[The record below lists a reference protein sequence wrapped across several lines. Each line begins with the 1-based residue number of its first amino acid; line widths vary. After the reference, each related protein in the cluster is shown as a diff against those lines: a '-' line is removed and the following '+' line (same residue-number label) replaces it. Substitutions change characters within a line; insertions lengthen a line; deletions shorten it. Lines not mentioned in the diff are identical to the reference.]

1 MFDSKSFEMLN
12 NVVDEKI
19 LQDNLSF
26 TAFYIAVYE
35 NFAYIVQDRIKSFYC
50 HRMTRK
56 EDGTFE
62 YEYDEEY
69 VNLIKN
75 RIVDDKGNK
84 NPLKASVLWFVDAG
98 AITMDDY
105 ELFLKIKEQRNVFV
119 HQLTDVI
126 LRGNTEE
133 EIVLFFQMFEL
144 YQKIEK
150 WWINEIEIPCSGE
163 FLPDSYNRDEVE
175 SVITGLYK
183 LMIDVL
189 FLGHSE
195 KLKQFVNEQM
205 RKHGGGSDETPI

>member
-98 AITMDDY
+98 AITMNDY
-105 ELFLKIKEQRNVFV
+105 ELFLKIKEQRNVFA

-126 LRGNTEE
+126 LRGITEE
-133 EIVLFFQMFEL
+133 EIVLFF
-144 YQKIEK
+144 
-150 WWINEIEIPCSGE
+150 C
-163 FLPDSYNRDEVE
+163 R
-175 SVITGLYK
+175 
-183 LMIDVL
+183 
-189 FLGHSE
+189 
-195 KLKQFVNEQM
+195 
-205 RKHGGGSDETPI
+205 